1 MAWLR
6 KQFPAEAA
14 ALIADLRSGPGQR
27 RMDAARV
34 LTEAGGIVHA
44 AQIIGTR
51 DTSIYRWK
59 YRGWK
64 WGGPRWGLGAEAAE
78 AWLDETFGAAAAAL
92 RADLRSGRTP
102 QRMAAVRRV
111 MEAGAPAIDAA
122 RLARCSPSIV
132 IKWRRRGW
140 AWGRED
146 VGRVNSRSRKPPIR
160 RMPTPAEDNARL
172 VRLFGEETAQVLAVL
187 RGEADQARLDCI
199 QRVMKAAGKGG
210 GALVARLMSINRA
223 QITYWQ
229 SRGWRYETEAERRAR
244 CGRNGARPKR
254 TWRGRPTAW
263 AAARA
268 GPA

>member
-1 MAWLR
+1 
-6 KQFPAEAA
+6 
-14 ALIADLRSGPGQR
+14 
-27 RMDAARV
+27 MDAARRV
-34 LTEAGGIVHA
+34 AEAGGIAHA
-44 AQIIGTR
+44 AQIIGTGA
-51 DTSIYRWK
+51 SSVYRWK
-59 YRGWK
+59 NRGWR

-78 AWLDETFGAAAAAL
+78 TWLDETFGSAAAAL

-111 MEAGAPAIDAA
+111 MEAGAPAVDAA

-140 AWGRED
+140 AWVGHE
-146 VGRVNSRSRKPPIR
+146 GRVRGGKRQSNYRKT
-160 RMPTPAEDNARL
+160 PTPADDAARMR
-172 VRLFGEETAQVLAVL
+172 RLFGDDAAQVLAVL

-229 SRGWRYETEAERRAR
+229 SRGWRYETEDERRERCAR
-244 CGRNGARPKR
+244 AGGRPKR
-254 TWRGRPTAW
+254 TWRGRPTASSV
-263 AAARA
+263 AARD